1 MSAAQLFSTLGWDVS
16 PEKYMSAY
24 AILGFWALALVLTV
38 LALAGAAK
46 SDDAAKQKSF
56 NYAVVFA
63 LVGLIF
69 ALFFAIR
76 TVS

>member
-1 MSAAQLFSTLGWDVS
+1 MSAAQLFSTLGWDVMPS
-16 PEKYMSAY
+16 KYMSAY
-24 AILGFWALALVLTV
+24 AILGFWALALVMTV
-38 LALAGAAK
+38 LALSGAAK
-46 SDDAAKQKSF
+46 SDDATKQKTF

-63 LVGLIF
+63 LAGLAF